1 VATIV
6 RSHGA
11 RWTALD
17 TLLIAA
23 VTLVGGVL
31 RFIRLDD
38 PSDIVFDETYYAKDG
53 CWYATGSEGV
63 CDVDGEQTSVH
74 PTLGK
79 WLIAAGIRA
88 FGYDSFGWRVAAA
101 IAGTITIA
109 ILYLIA
115 RKLLRS
121 SAAAGVVAGLFA
133 LDFLH
138 FVQSRIAMLDVFV
151 PLFGLTSVLFIVLDR
166 DTLLEGRS
174 PDGILRRPWRLGA
187 GVAAGAATASK
198 WSGAFF
204 VVIVL
209 LLGIA
214 WEYAA
219 RREDGGG
226 RAFRRA
232 LREQGLAI
240 ALSLLVIP
248 LLVYIA
254 TFAGRID
261 GEIFALP
268 WREESWLRGLW
279 DRHAYMFRF
288 HYELEDTHLY
298 QSPPWSWIV
307 VKRPVSYFYEET
319 KAGESKEILALGNPL
334 VWWTSIV
341 ALAYVAWKWIR
352 IRDFARSEG
361 VILAGFLL
369 TYGPWLIQPSDRSA
383 LFIFYLLPSV
393 PFMYLALGRVVQA
406 IADWWPGRA
415 LVALYGVAVIALF
428 AYFYPVLAQA
438 SLPERQWQARMWF
451 ESCDRIPAKTTTST
465 SVETRRRATVTR
477 TSVSTLEESPPP
489 DGWCW
494 I

>member
-1 VATIV
+1 MM
-6 RSHGA
+6 RSLSA
-11 RWTALD
+11 RWTAAD

-23 VTLVGGVL
+23 VTLFGGLL

-53 CWYATGSEGV
+53 CWYAIGSERV
-63 CDVDGEQTSVH
+63 CGVDGEQTSVH

-79 WLIAAGIRA
+79 WIISAGIRA

-109 ILYLIA
+109 LLYLLA

-151 PLFGLTSVLFIVLDR
+151 PLFGLAAVLFIVLDR
-166 DTLLEGRS
+166 DALLQGAPPR
-174 PDGILRRPWRLGA
+174 GILRRPWRLGA
-187 GVAAGAATASK
+187 GVAAGAAAASK

-209 LLGIA
+209 LLAIA

-219 RREDGGG
+219 RREDGDGH
-226 RAFRRA
+226 AFRRA

-240 ALSLLVIP
+240 VVSLLVVP
-248 LLVYIA
+248 LVLYIA
-254 TFAGRID
+254 TFAGRVE
-261 GEIFALP
+261 GELFTLP
-268 WREESWLRGLW
+268 WREDAWLRALW
-279 DRHAYMFRF
+279 DRNVYMFRF
-288 HYELEDTHLY
+288 HYGLKDTHLY
-298 QSPPWSWIV
+298 QSTPWSWMV
-307 VKRPVSYFYEET
+307 VKRPVSYFYETT
-319 KAGESKEILALGNPL
+319 KAGESKEVLALGNPL
-334 VWWTSIV
+334 VWWPSIP
-341 ALAYVAWKWIR
+341 ALLYVASKWIR
-352 IRDFARSEG
+352 MRDFSRPEG

-369 TYGPWLIQPSDRSA
+369 TYGPWLIQPSGRPA
-383 LFIFYLLPSV
+383 VFIFYLLPSV
-393 PFMYLALGRVVQA
+393 PFMYLAIGCVVQA
-406 IADWWPGRA
+406 LAHWWPGRA
-415 LVALYGVAVIALF
+415 LVALYGVAVVATF
-428 AYFYPVLAQA
+428 AYFYPVLAEVA
-438 SLPERQWQARMWF
+438 LPEEQWQARMWF
-451 ESCDRIPAKTTTST
+451 ESCDRTPPKTATST
-465 SVETRRRATVTR
+465 FLETTRQATLTR

>member
-1 VATIV
+1 MRAL
-6 RSHGA
+6 SA
-11 RWTALD
+11 RWTAAD
-17 TLLIAA
+17 SLLMTA
-23 VTLVGGVL
+23 VTLIGGLL
-31 RFIRLDD
+31 RFIRLDE

-53 CWYATGSEGV
+53 CWYATGSERV
-63 CDVDGEQTSVH
+63 CDVDGEQTAVH

-88 FGYDSFGWRVAAA
+88 FGYDSLGWRVAAA
-101 IAGTITIA
+101 VAGTITIA
-109 ILYLIA
+109 ILYLLA

-121 SAAAGVVAGLFA
+121 SAAAGIVAGLFA

-151 PLFGLTSVLFIVLDR
+151 PLFGLAAVLFIVFDR
-166 DTLLEGRS
+166 DALLEGPS
-174 PDGILRRPWRLGA
+174 PRGMLHRPWRL
-187 GVAAGAATASK
+187 AAGAAAGAAAASK

-204 VVIVL
+204 VVFVFL
-209 LLGIA
+209 LAVA

-219 RREDGGG
+219 RREDGEG

-232 LREQGLAI
+232 LRDQGVAI
-240 ALSLLVIP
+240 VVSLL
-248 LLVYIA
+248 LVPVVLYIA
-254 TFAGRID
+254 TFAGRIE
-261 GEIFALP
+261 GELFALP
-268 WREESWLRGLW
+268 WREESWIRGLW
-279 DRHAYMFRF
+279 DRHVYMFRF
-288 HYELEDTHLY
+288 HYGLEDTHLY

-307 VKRPVSYFYEET
+307 VKRPVSYFYETT

-334 VWWTSIV
+334 VWWTSIA
-341 ALAYVAWKWIR
+341 ALLYVTSKWIR
-352 IRDFARSEG
+352 IRDFSRPEG

-393 PFMYLALGRVVQA
+393 PFMYLAIGRVVQA

-415 LVALYGVAVIALF
+415 LVALYSVAVLATF

-438 SLPERQWQARMWF
+438 ALPKDQWQARMWF
-451 ESCDRIPAKTTTST
+451 ESCDRTPPKTATST
-465 SVETRRRATVTR
+465 FLQTKRRATLTR
-477 TSVSTLEESPPP
+477 TSVSTLQESPPP

>member
-1 VATIV
+1 M
-6 RSHGA
+6 RSHSA
-11 RWTALD
+11 RWTAAD

-23 VTLVGGVL
+23 VTLMGGLL

-53 CWYATGSEGV
+53 CWYATASERM

-79 WLIAAGIRA
+79 WIIAAGIKA

-101 IAGTITIA
+101 IVGTITIA
-109 ILYLIA
+109 ILYLLA
-115 RKLLRS
+115 RKILRS

-151 PLFGLTSVLFIVLDR
+151 PLFGLAAVLFIVLDR
-166 DTLLEGRS
+166 DALLQGDAAR
-174 PDGILRRPWRLGA
+174 GTLRRPWRLGA
-187 GVAAGAATASK
+187 GVAAGAAASSK

-209 LLGIA
+209 LLAIA

-219 RREDGGG
+219 RREDGDG
-226 RAFRRA
+226 RAFRRT

-240 ALSLLVIP
+240 VVSLLLVP
-248 LLVYIA
+248 VLLYIA
-254 TFAGRID
+254 TFAGRIE
-261 GEIFALP
+261 GELFALP
-268 WREESWLRGLW
+268 WREDAWLRALW
-279 DRHAYMFRF
+279 DRHVYMFRF
-288 HYELEDTHLY
+288 HYGLEDTHLY

-307 VKRPVSYFYEET
+307 VKRPVSYFYETT

-334 VWWTSIV
+334 VWWTSIA
-341 ALAYVAWKWIR
+341 ALLYVVSKWIR
-352 IRDFARSEG
+352 VRDYSRPEG

-369 TYGPWLIQPSDRSA
+369 TYGPWFIQPSDRSA

-393 PFMYLALGRVVQA
+393 PFMYLAIGRVVQA
-406 IADWWPGRA
+406 IADWWAGRA
-415 LVALYGVAVIALF
+415 LVALYGVAVLAMF
-428 AYFYPVLAQA
+428 AYFYPVLSQA
-438 SLPERQWQARMWF
+438 ALPEEQWQERMWF
-451 ESCDRIPAKTTTST
+451 ESCDRTPPKTATST
-465 SVETRRRATVTR
+465 FLETKMRATLTR
-477 TSVSTLEESPPP
+477 TSVSTLQESPPP